1 MNATHTT
8 NLALDLFNDPFFNT
22 FSNLQKVTT
31 TTNYPPYNQIKL
43 NDKEYILSFALAGF
57 SKDDVSV
64 SLDNRKLTIK
74 GEKQDAELPE
84 GAEYLHKGIA
94 ARKFTDIF
102 TLPEFVEVVGA
113 EFKDGILDIRL
124 EKQIPEDKL
133 PKTIE
138 IQ

>member
-1 MNATHTT
+1 MKTT
-8 NLALDLFNDPFFNT
+8 LDLFNDPFFNT
-22 FSNLQKVTT
+22 FSTIAKVQN

-57 SKDDVSV
+57 SKDDVSI
-64 SLDNRKLTIK
+64 SLDNRTLTIK
-74 GEKQDAELPE
+74 GDRKEVELPE
-84 GAEYLHKGIA
+84 GAEYLHRGIA

-113 EFKDGILDIRL
+113 EFKDGMLNVKL

>member
-1 MNATHTT
+1 MVKT
-8 NLALDLFNDPFFNT
+8 ALDLFNDPFFNT
-22 FSNLQKVTT
+22 FSNFQKVTT

-74 GEKQDAELPE
+74 GEKKDAELPE

-133 PKTIE
+133 PKTIA
-138 IQ
+138 IK

>member
-1 MNATHTT
+1 MVKS
-8 NLALDLFNDPFFNT
+8 ALDLFNDPFFNT
-22 FSNLQKVTT
+22 FSTIAKAQN

-57 SKDDVSV
+57 TKDDVSI

-74 GEKQDAELPE
+74 GENKGMELPE

-94 ARKFTDIF
+94 TRKFTDIF

-113 EFKDGILDIRL
+113 EFKDGILNVLL

>member
-1 MNATHTT
+1 MVKT
-8 NLALDLFNDPFFNT
+8 ALDLFNDPFFNT
-22 FSNLQKVTT
+22 FSNFQKVTT

-43 NDKEYILSFALAGF
+43 NNTEYILSFALAGF

-74 GEKQDAELPE
+74 GEKQDPELPE

-102 TLPEFVEVVGA
+102 TLPEFVEVIGA
-113 EFKDGILDIRL
+113 EFKDGILDVKL

>member
-1 MNATHTT
+1 MVKA
-8 NLALDLFNDPFFNT
+8 ALDLFNDPFFNT
-22 FSNLQKVTT
+22 FTHLQKVPTA
-31 TTNYPPYNQIKL
+31 TNYPPYNQVKL
-43 NDKEYILSFALAGF
+43 NDREYVLSFALAGF
-57 SKDDVSV
+57 SKDDVSI

-74 GEKQDAELPE
+74 GENKGMELPE

-94 ARKFTDIF
+94 SRKFTDIF

-133 PKTIE
+133 PKQIH
-138 IQ
+138 IN

>member
-1 MNATHTT
+1 MVRT
-8 NLALDLFNDPFFNT
+8 ALDLFNDPFFNT
-22 FSNLQKVTT
+22 FSNFQKVTT

-43 NDKEYILSFALAGF
+43 NDTEYILSFALAGF

-64 SLDNRKLTIK
+64 SLDNRTLTIK
-74 GEKQDAELPE
+74 GEKQDPELPE

-102 TLPEFVEVVGA
+102 TLPEFVEVIGA
-113 EFKDGILDIRL
+113 EFKDGILDIKL
-124 EKQIPEDKL
+124 EKKIPEDKK

>member
-1 MNATHTT
+1 MVKS
-8 NLALDLFNDPFFNT
+8 ALDLFNDPFFNT
-22 FSNLQKVTT
+22 FSTIAKAQN

-57 SKDDVSV
+57 TKDDVSI

-74 GEKQDAELPE
+74 GENNGMELPE

-94 ARKFTDIF
+94 TRKFTDIF

-113 EFKDGILDIRL
+113 EFKDGILNVLL

>member
-1 MNATHTT
+1 MVKS
-8 NLALDLFNDPFFNT
+8 ALDLFNDPFFNT
-22 FSNLQKVTT
+22 FSTIAKAQN

-57 SKDDVSV
+57 TKDDVSI

-74 GEKQDAELPE
+74 GENKGMELPE

-94 ARKFTDIF
+94 TRKFTDIF

>member
-1 MNATHTT
+1 MKAT
-8 NLALDLFNDPFFNT
+8 LDLFNDPFFNT
-22 FSNLQKVTT
+22 FSTIAKVQN
-31 TTNYPPYNQIKL
+31 TTNYPPYNQIKI

-57 SKDDVSV
+57 TKDDVSI
-64 SLDNRKLTIK
+64 SLDNRTLTIRGDRK
-74 GEKQDAELPE
+74 EIELPE
-84 GAEYLHKGIA
+84 GAEYLHRGIA

-113 EFKDGILDIRL
+113 DFKDGILNVKL

-133 PKTIE
+133 PKIIE

>member
-1 MNATHTT
+1 MVKT
-8 NLALDLFNDPFFNT
+8 ALDLFNDPFFNT
-22 FSNLQKVTT
+22 FSNFQKVTA

-43 NDKEYILSFALAGF
+43 NDTEYILSFALAGF

-113 EFKDGILDIRL
+113 EFKDGILDVKL

>member
-1 MNATHTT
+1 MVTAT
-8 NLALDLFNDPFFNT
+8 LDLFNDPFFNT
-22 FSNLQKVTT
+22 FSTLQKAKT

-57 SKDDVSV
+57 SKDDVSI
-64 SLDNRKLTIK
+64 SLDNRTLKIQGDRK
-74 GEKQDAELPE
+74 EMELPE
-84 GAEYLHKGIA
+84 GAEYLHRGIA

-102 TLPEFVEVVGA
+102 TLPEFVEVTGA
-113 EFKDGILDIRL
+113 EFKDGMLNIML

-133 PKTIE
+133 PKTIV

>member
-1 MNATHTT
+1 MVKA
-8 NLALDLFNDPFFNT
+8 ALDLFNDPFFNT
-22 FSNLQKVTT
+22 FSTIAKVQN

-43 NDKEYILSFALAGF
+43 NDKEYSLSFALAGF
-57 SKDDVSV
+57 SKDDVSI
-64 SLDNRKLTIK
+64 SLDNRTLTIK
-74 GEKQDAELPE
+74 GDRKEVELPE
-84 GAEYLHKGIA
+84 GAEYLHRGIA

-113 EFKDGILDIRL
+113 EFKDGMLNIKL

-133 PKTIE
+133 PKTIV

>member
-1 MNATHTT
+1 MVKT
-8 NLALDLFNDPFFNT
+8 ALDLFNDPFFNT
-22 FSNLQKVTT
+22 FSNFQKVTA

-43 NDKEYILSFALAGF
+43 NDTEYILSFALAGF

-74 GEKQDAELPE
+74 GEKQDPELPE

-102 TLPEFVEVVGA
+102 TLPEFVEVIGA

>member
-1 MNATHTT
+1 MVKS
-8 NLALDLFNDPFFNT
+8 ALDLFNDPFFNT
-22 FSNLQKVTT
+22 FSTIAKAQN

-57 SKDDVSV
+57 TKDDVSI

-74 GEKQDAELPE
+74 GENKGMELPE

-94 ARKFTDIF
+94 TRKFTDIF

-113 EFKDGILDIRL
+113 EFKDGMLNVLL

>member
-1 MNATHTT
+1 MVKT
-8 NLALDLFNDPFFNT
+8 ALDLFNDPFFNT

-43 NDKEYILSFALAGF
+43 NDTEYILSFALAGF

-113 EFKDGILDIRL
+113 EFKNGILDIKL

-133 PKTIE
+133 PKTIA
-138 IQ
+138 IK